1 MVSFNYQAKEV
12 AIKIVYYGPGLCG
25 KTTTLQY
32 IYNTLPDNSRGKMIS
47 LATETD
53 RTLFFDF
60 LPIQLGKLKGLETKI
75 QLYTVPGQVFYNQT
89 RKLVLK
95 GVDGIVFVADS
106 QAGMLEA
113 NKESLQNLIQNLES
127 LGMDLKDI
135 PHVMQY
141 NKRDL
146 PNLIDVETLNKELN
160 IYNVP
165 YFETSAITGEGVIET
180 LREIV
185 RLTLKKITEKYNV
198 EIEYM
203 VEDESKEGEI
213 VKEKDEP
220 KEKEIEKHE
229 KEENEVKLEPEEIS
243 AEDLAE
249 MDTDIDFSVDI
260 DDRII
265 GEDNTEAIES
275 VDELDEIDE
284 VEEVI
289 DDESIE
295 ELEDVEKEELT
306 EIEESEFNT
315 QKIDSEVIEDR
326 LETQEYDYSE
336 IEVEAPRVVKADN
349 GYFVPINI
357 KIPEGMEDEVRIN
370 LDLKI
375 EIKRK
380 KRG

>member
-32 IYNTLPDNSRGKMIS
+32 IYNTLPQESRGKMIS

-60 LPIQLGKLKGLETKI
+60 LPIQLGKLKGLDTKI

-106 QAGMLEA
+106 QKGMLEA
-113 NKESLQNLIQNLES
+113 NKESLQNLMSNLES
-127 LGMDLKDI
+127 LGMNLKDI
-135 PHVMQY
+135 PHVFQY

-160 IYNVP
+160 VYNVP
-165 YFETSAITGEGVIET
+165 FFETSAITGEGVIET

-185 RLTLKKITEKYNV
+185 RLTLKNITDKYNV

-203 VEDESKEGEI
+203 VED
-213 VKEKDEP
+213 V
-220 KEKEIEKHE
+220 
-229 KEENEVKLEPEEIS
+229 ENEELEEKRDTSLPANREAKIVTEEIS
-243 AEDLAE
+243 AEDLE
-249 MDTDIDFSVDI
+249 DMDTDVDFSVDF
-260 DDRII
+260 DDKMI
-265 GEDNTEAIES
+265 GEEHEEESFEEIE
-275 VDELDEIDE
+275 EIDE
-284 VEEVI
+284 VLE
-289 DDESIE
+289 DES
-295 ELEDVEKEELT
+295 VE
-306 EIEESEFNT
+306 EIEEVEYAKREQIENNEFKT
-315 QKIDSEVIEDR
+315 QKIESEIIEEQM
-326 LETQEYDYSE
+326 ETQELTVSE

-349 GYFVPINI
+349 GYFVPVTIR
-357 KIPEGMEDEVRIN
+357 IPENYDDELRIN
-370 LDLKI
+370 LDLRI
-375 EIKRK
+375 EIKK
-380 KRG
+380 KRKR

>member
-32 IYNTLPDNSRGKMIS
+32 IYNNLPQENRGKMIS

-60 LPIQLGKLKGLETKI
+60 LPIQLGKIKGLDTKI

-106 QAGMLEA
+106 QQGMLEA
-113 NKESLQNLIQNLES
+113 NKESLQNLISNLES
-127 LGMDLKDI
+127 LGLDLKEI

-146 PNLIDVETLNKELN
+146 PNLIDIETLNRELN

-185 RLTLKKITEKYNV
+185 RLTLKNITEKYNV

-203 VEDESKEGEI
+203 VEEDK
-213 VKEKDEP
+213 P
-220 KEKEIEKHE
+220 EIETDKNSEPIETDKTSDAEE
-229 KEENEVKLEPEEIS
+229 KIEPEEIS

-249 MDTDIDFSVDI
+249 MDTDINFSVDF

-265 GEDNTEAIES
+265 GEDNIDEKLSPDLA
-275 VDELDEIDE
+275 ELDEIDE
-284 VEEVI
+284 VIEDESVEEVE
-289 DDESIE
+289 DIE
-295 ELEDVEKEELT
+295 GEEVVEKEEN
-306 EIEESEFNT
+306 EFKT
-315 QKIDSEVIEDR
+315 QKIESEVLEEKI
-326 LETQEYDYSE
+326 ETQELDYEE
-336 IEVEAPRVVKADN
+336 IEIEAPRVVKAEN
-349 GYFVPINI
+349 GYFVPIKI
-357 KIPEGMEDEVRIN
+357 KIPENFDDELRVN
-370 LDLKI
+370 LDLRI

-380 KRG
+380 KR